1 MKNDFPWNCDVK
13 QIMGRK
19 RKQEPT
25 TLLFLLQSLIDAEII
40 VELRNETQIVGTL
53 DHVDN
58 AMKYTFLRS

>member
-1 MKNDFPWNCDVK
+1 
-13 QIMGRK
+13 MGRK